1 MQRRQRANAT
11 RAAATDIVTVQRMV
25 DLIEKAYAER
35 ITLHTVSTAVRGV
48 PHDLGRLFR
57 KVTGATVHEY
67 VTRVR
72 LEHAAH
78 LIAGNVKVEAVAL
91 GVGYRS
97 KKNFYR
103 QFARL
108 FGVTPD
114 AFRRGLAAAND
125 RHTEREHSRPRG
137 RGAWNGKATYEAT
150 FEQTPCIIDVEVRQN
165 VKGRTSFVA
174 TPYVFVFHG
183 LQPFA
188 AAAQVEIGGETE
200 AEALER
206 AAVFLEQRFGTRL
219 GAPRR
224 QNGESRTLPI
234 RTPRR

>member
-11 RAAATDIVTVQRMV
+11 RTAATEIVTAQRMV

-35 ITLHTVSTAVRGV
+35 ITLHTVSAAVRGV

-72 LEHAAH
+72 LEHAAD
-78 LIAGNVKVEAVAL
+78 LIAGRVKVEAVAL

-103 QFARL
+103 QFMRL

-125 RHTEREHSRPRG
+125 RHTEREHSAPRG
-137 RGAWNGKATYEAT
+137 RGAWNGKATYGAT

-165 VKGRTSFVA
+165 VKGRASFVA
-174 TPYVFVFHG
+174 TPYVFVSHG
-183 LQPFA
+183 LQPF

-206 AAVFLEQRFGTRL
+206 AAVFLEHRFGARL

-234 RTPRR
+234 RPPRR